1 MSISFCFALFLAA
14 ATGFIALAYE
24 IVWTRVYNFASASS
38 AQALGTLLGS
48 YLLGLALGSL
58 WSRRWQDTI
67 ATDKPRLRAL
77 AQLLIGANIA
87 AFLVVPAISWLVTVV
102 EWPQTLPL
110 VMASAALLGTVF
122 PLLCHLAIPADSQ
135 SGARMSYLYLAN
147 IIGSGLGSLLTGFVL
162 MEWLALWQIA
172 ALLLVVAVVIGFAT
186 LRLAPGSR
194 KTDALLAVLALGLTG
209 CTPLLYSH
217 LYERLQFKRAYAAN
231 RPFTEIIESRHG
243 VITIVDNKIINGNG
257 AYDGMLETNPRTGGD
272 LYRPFFISA
281 VHPAPREVLVIGMS
295 GGAWTQILAHN
306 PMVERVTVVE
316 ISHAYIEL
324 IQNHS
329 LVSSILTNPKV
340 HIVIDDGRRWLRRNP
355 NRRFD
360 VIVMNTTF
368 HWREFTSALLG
379 REFLE
384 LARSRLNPAGLLMW
398 NCTGSA
404 RAVHTGMT
412 VFPYTLLLGNNCIA
426 SLSPLVIDPERWRRV
441 LRDYRIDGHPVYDL
455 TTTDGQAGLEE
466 LLSLVTN
473 PTTFAAKIQ
482 TRDQMEKLYGTAE
495 IITDDN
501 LGHEYKFTLQD
512 VSRFKQLLFLS
523 AR

>member
-1 MSISFCFALFLAA
+1 MSIPFRLALLLGA
-14 ATGFIALAYE
+14 ATGFIALAHE
-24 IVWTRVYNFASASS
+24 IVWTRVYNFTSASS
-38 AQALGTLLGS
+38 AQALGTMLGS

-58 WSRRWQDTI
+58 WSRRWQDST
-67 ATDKPRLRAL
+67 ASDKPRLRAL
-77 AQLLIGANIA
+77 ALLLIYANIA
-87 AFLVVPAISWLVTVV
+87 AFLVVPAISWLVTLV

-110 VMASAALLGTVF
+110 VMASAALMGTVF

-147 IIGSGLGSLLTGFVL
+147 IVGSGLGSLLTGFVL

-172 ALLLVVAVVIGFAT
+172 ALLLVIAAVIGFAL
-186 LRLAPGSR
+186 LRLVPGSP
-194 KTDALLAVLALGLTG
+194 KTDAIPAVLALALAG
-209 CTPLLYSH
+209 CAPLLYSH
-217 LYERLQFKRAYAAN
+217 LYERLQLKAAYATY

-243 VITIVDNKIINGNG
+243 VITIVDNKIICGNG
-257 AYDGMLETNPRTGGD
+257 IYDGMLETNPRTGGS
-272 LYRPFFISA
+272 LYRPYFISA
-281 VHPAPREVLVIGMS
+281 VHAAPREVLVIGVS

-306 PMVERVTVVE
+306 PMVERVTAVE
-316 ISHAYIEL
+316 ISDAYIKL

-355 NRRFD
+355 DRHFD

-368 HWREFTSALLG
+368 HWREFSSALLG

-384 LARSRLNPAGLLMW
+384 LARSRLNPGGIVMW
-398 NCTGSA
+398 NCTGSERAA
-404 RAVHTGMT
+404 RTGMT
-412 VFPYTLLLGNNCIA
+412 VFPHTMMLGNNCIA

-455 TTTDGQAGLEE
+455 NTPDGQAGLEE
-466 LLSLVTN
+466 MISLVTN
-473 PTTFAAKIQ
+473 PTAFAANIQ

-512 VSRFKQLLFLS
+512 IPRLKKLLFLS
-523 AR
+523 AQ